1 MNVFAFNTS
10 KLYWSSKSYTDLLI
24 CLESQPSWSLGNEF
38 IIFSPEKEMYYQI
51 VGRNN
56 QCSRADLHIPLLSYF
71 PCDNTSTQS
80 HLFITL
86 QSFLECYYLNAPG
99 IPANPVRH
107 PQSVVQ
113 FINVYPNSLLVFI
126 FLFFCYMNIRAKML
140 AQTLTHVCLT
150 DEAIESQRFFSF
162 SSFTSFWMC
171 ASNMY

>member
-113 FINVYPNSLLVFI
+113 FINVYPNSLSLYFSVFLLYEYPSKDACSNTDSCLSYRRSYRI
-126 FLFFCYMNIRAKML
+126 SKILFLFLLHFLLN
-140 AQTLTHVCLT
+140 VC
-150 DEAIESQRFFSF
+150 F
-162 SSFTSFWMC
+162 
-171 ASNMY
+171 